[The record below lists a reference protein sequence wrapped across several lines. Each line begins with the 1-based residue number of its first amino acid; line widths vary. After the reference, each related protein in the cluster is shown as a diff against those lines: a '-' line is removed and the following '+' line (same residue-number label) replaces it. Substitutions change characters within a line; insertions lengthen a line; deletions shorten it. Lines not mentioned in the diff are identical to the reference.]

1 MGIMDVEPISTV
13 SIIGAN
19 NYFRQPPKIPWHTA
33 ITP

>member
-1 MGIMDVEPISTV
+1 MGIMDVEPIFAV

-19 NYFRQPPKIPWHTA
+19 NYFRQLPQIPWHTA